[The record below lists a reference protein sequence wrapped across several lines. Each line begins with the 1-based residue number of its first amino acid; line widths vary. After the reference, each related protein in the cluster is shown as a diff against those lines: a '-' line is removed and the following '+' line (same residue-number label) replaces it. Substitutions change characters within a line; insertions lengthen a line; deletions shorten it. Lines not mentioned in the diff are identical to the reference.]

1 MQGADAPSSI
11 VSALRQIPLSN
22 AHYDAVVIIRGGG
35 SVADLNCFDSYD
47 LARAVALTG
56 IPVITGIGHEK
67 DRSVVDEVAHTR
79 LKTPTAVA
87 EFLISRFRAYEDR
100 LIELQ
105 RKITTVTADALN
117 LQRGRI
123 FEIAHNIVYKA
134 NQKLLLMHRDVAK
147 IEEALKTKPFNTIDR
162 IKAYLD
168 SAEQKTILLDPVNVL
183 KRGYITYLQG
193 KEKMRQMQGLAV

>member
-1 MQGADAPSSI
+1 M
-11 VSALRQIPLSN
+11 
-22 AHYDAVVIIRGGG
+22 
-35 SVADLNCFDSYD
+35 
-47 LARAVALTG
+47 
-56 IPVITGIGHEK
+56 
-67 DRSVVDEVAHTR
+67 SVVDEVAHTR

-183 KRGYITYLQG
+183 KRGYSITYLQG
-193 KEKMRQMQGLAV
+193 KVVKDAADAGVGSIITTRLYSGNITSVVTS